1 MLRVREEENCANS
14 ANWRCFS
21 LVPIKFLARL
31 ILTFSSLTNFWP
43 TSWICGGSWTDTE
56 GGIEGGGVDVEEG
69 VSLGTGVVLLVVAVP
84 FVEGTFGFS
93 SDLSG
98 GGGAGSVLSTGVLG
112 VWSLLEM
119 MAGSE

>member
-56 GGIEGGGVDVEEG
+56 GGMAGGGVDVEEG
-69 VSLGTGVVLLVVAVP
+69 GTGVVLLVVVAVP
-84 FVEGTFGFS
+84 FVEGGFGFS

-98 GGGAGSVLSTGVLG
+98 GGAVSVSTGVFE